1 MHTYI
6 TSREQLELAIN
17 DVLQS
22 PLQWV
27 GCDTETT
34 GLDCH
39 TNIIRLVQFDVE
51 NASYILDTWSVP
63 DWTDL
68 FQRLIN
74 CKTLKW
80 SFHNFKFDLKFFWA
94 NKLDFFGCK
103 VFDTMIAS
111 ALITAGLDLPNDL
124 AHVAERYVG
133 IEVDKTEQKS
143 DWSIETLTD
152 SQLYY
157 ASKDARTT
165 RLLGAKLVRII
176 YSDNLTEVFKLEM
189 RALYS
194 FAAMEWYG
202 MQLDTDRLELLR
214 PIYENNL
221 LEAEKQFLEL
231 VPIRYE
237 RHNLLG
243 ELIDTGFKLSSSDQ
257 VLEVLRDYEIP
268 NPLYNP
274 SSSVEAESDP
284 IINSTGA
291 NVIKLLDIVDYPIL
305 EALLAHRKAAKL
317 LSAYVYSLPKLVNPI
332 TGRVHT
338 NYRQMV
344 STGRVS
350 SSNPNLQNLSRPDG
364 NELNLRSCFV
374 PAPGYNLVDADYCIA
389 EGTRVSTT
397 RGTIPIEYV
406 SVGDSV
412 YQDTNSTQKVLRVI
426 EKGLLPV
433 KRITTKYGYE
443 IEATDLHKFRVLDR
457 GEYIWKTVGELTKS
471 DCICITAGRASDIE
485 KYVKLPEIN
494 YQHHNERFTT
504 FPSEFDENFACFL
517 GYLAGDGSFT
527 SKGISWVVCDKD
539 KEVVEHLNTYAVSAF
554 GRVGKQV
561 QYRGVYEAGITS
573 VPLARVL
580 GFMGASK
587 TSLPDSLYRSPI
599 SVIQAYLR
607 GLFEAD
613 GSVCDRVTFCSTS
626 EDFIKEIQQLLLIC
640 GIISNKSAPKM
651 SKLGT
656 KQPYTLTIPAAFT
669 QMYAAT
675 VGFMSD
681 RKQKKL
687 EALCSKTN
695 KSPAIGSMD
704 IPKSK
709 LDSMDLPT
717 EAKYILRNTRS
728 LDRPVSLL
736 VAAELYAAFPLIA
749 TQLELHRPI
758 IYNQYFVPVDS
769 VLDMG
774 EAYCYDLEV
783 ENTHTYISNGFVS
796 HNSQIELRVVAEII
810 YSISGDDTMLQEFIA
825 GKDPYAA
832 TAAMMASIDYS
843 TMVYVDPDTGE
854 TKVKKEFKTL
864 RQNAKAVR
872 LGYNYCLSGNTLIPT
887 DRGLCRIKD
896 ITTKDKVLTHT
907 GKYQNVIATQKVY
920 SNDLV
925 KVVTSTGK
933 VLTMTPDHKLL
944 VILPRTNKRLNIEY
958 EWKEALELNI
968 GDYLVANKAEYKM
981 PTRSYFVDSR
991 YSKVLGWFLSEG
1003 VYSNGLFYIAQDPVA
1018 NSVIYQ
1024 EMDNVLSSLGFFRYP
1039 NSLDRFYVH
1048 AKDRKHLM
1056 DTVNIEWKHNS
1067 KHKNFTDIR
1076 SLLNRTERLDLIGA
1090 LWDGDGCICVS
1101 NNKLSI
1107 TYHSL
1112 SHKLI
1117 TDIQYLLSSFGI
1129 NSRISKRKSKLYE
1142 LRIIGSVGMST
1153 FLSIVP
1159 TSKTVHADKLKIKRG
1174 ITSRIKTEEKIVS
1187 IDYLVV
1193 DNHPMYD
1200 ITVETDHSFIAN
1212 GLVSHNCM
1220 GYKKFRN
1227 YAKTTYGVTMTLNEA
1242 QASRNLYFAAYP
1254 GLTDY
1259 HNQFKDKNLKT
1270 VHSLPPFSRP
1280 RHFDEYPGIPALAN
1294 HPVQSTSADIQKL
1307 AQAILY
1313 ESLYKLGY
1321 SPTQSSDM
1329 RMISTIHDELVS
1341 ECLPH
1346 LSEQLKVL
1354 QQSSMESAAKTIIK
1368 GCPVIAEANVI
1379 ANLAQKG

>member
-1 MHTYI
+1 MTWTYI
-6 TSREQLELAIN
+6 TSREQLNIAITN
-17 DVLQS
+17 VLQS

-39 TNIIRLVQFDVE
+39 TNKVRLVQFDVE
-51 NASYILDTWSVP
+51 DNSYILDTWLVP
-63 DWTDL
+63 TWTES
-68 FQRLIN
+68 FQRLID

-80 SFHNFKFDLKFFWA
+80 AFHNFKFDLKFFWA

-111 ALITAGLDLPNDL
+111 ALISAGLDLPNDL

-143 DWSIETLTD
+143 DWSVEKLTN

-231 VPIRYE
+231 VPVRYE

-257 VLEVLRDYEIP
+257 VLEVLRGYEIP

-274 SSSVEAESDP
+274 DSNLEAESDP

-291 NVIKLLDIVDYPIL
+291 NVVKLLDIVDYPIL

-317 LSAYVYSLPKLVNPI
+317 LSAYVYSLPKLVNSV

-374 PAPGYNLVDADYCIA
+374 PAPGFELVDAD
-389 EGTRVSTT
+389 
-397 RGTIPIEYV
+397 
-406 SVGDSV
+406 
-412 YQDTNSTQKVLRVI
+412 
-426 EKGLLPV
+426 
-433 KRITTKYGYE
+433 
-443 IEATDLHKFRVLDR
+443 F
-457 GEYIWKTVGELTKS
+457 
-471 DCICITAGRASDIE
+471 
-485 KYVKLPEIN
+485 
-494 YQHHNERFTT
+494 
-504 FPSEFDENFACFL
+504 
-517 GYLAGDGSFT
+517 
-527 SKGISWVVCDKD
+527 
-539 KEVVEHLNTYAVSAF
+539 
-554 GRVGKQV
+554 
-561 QYRGVYEAGITS
+561 
-573 VPLARVL
+573 
-580 GFMGASK
+580 
-587 TSLPDSLYRSPI
+587 
-599 SVIQAYLR
+599 
-607 GLFEAD
+607 
-613 GSVCDRVTFCSTS
+613 
-626 EDFIKEIQQLLLIC
+626 
-640 GIISNKSAPKM
+640 
-651 SKLGT
+651 
-656 KQPYTLTIPAAFT
+656 
-669 QMYAAT
+669 
-675 VGFMSD
+675 
-681 RKQKKL
+681 
-687 EALCSKTN
+687 
-695 KSPAIGSMD
+695 
-704 IPKSK
+704 
-709 LDSMDLPT
+709 
-717 EAKYILRNTRS
+717 
-728 LDRPVSLL
+728 
-736 VAAELYAAFPLIA
+736 
-749 TQLELHRPI
+749 
-758 IYNQYFVPVDS
+758 
-769 VLDMG
+769 
-774 EAYCYDLEV
+774 
-783 ENTHTYISNGFVS
+783 
-796 HNSQIELRVVAEII
+796 SQIELRVIAEII

-872 LGYNYCLSGNTLIPT
+872 LGYNY
-887 DRGLCRIKD
+887 
-896 ITTKDKVLTHT
+896 
-907 GKYQNVIATQKVY
+907 A
-920 SNDLV
+920 
-925 KVVTSTGK
+925 
-933 VLTMTPDHKLL
+933 
-944 VILPRTNKRLNIEY
+944 
-958 EWKEALELNI
+958 
-968 GDYLVANKAEYKM
+968 
-981 PTRSYFVDSR
+981 
-991 YSKVLGWFLSEG
+991 
-1003 VYSNGLFYIAQDPVA
+1003 
-1018 NSVIYQ
+1018 
-1024 EMDNVLSSLGFFRYP
+1024 
-1039 NSLDRFYVH
+1039 
-1048 AKDRKHLM
+1048 
-1056 DTVNIEWKHNS
+1056 
-1067 KHKNFTDIR
+1067 
-1076 SLLNRTERLDLIGA
+1076 
-1090 LWDGDGCICVS
+1090 
-1101 NNKLSI
+1101 
-1107 TYHSL
+1107 
-1112 SHKLI
+1112 
-1117 TDIQYLLSSFGI
+1117 
-1129 NSRISKRKSKLYE
+1129 
-1142 LRIIGSVGMST
+1142 
-1153 FLSIVP
+1153 
-1159 TSKTVHADKLKIKRG
+1159 
-1174 ITSRIKTEEKIVS
+1174 
-1187 IDYLVV
+1187 
-1193 DNHPMYD
+1193 
-1200 ITVETDHSFIAN
+1200 
-1212 GLVSHNCM
+1212 M

-1227 YAKTTYGVTMTLNEA
+1227 YAKTTYGVSMTIDEA

-1254 GLTDY
+1254 GLNVY

-1354 QQSSMESAAKTIIK
+1354 QQYSMESAAKTIIK